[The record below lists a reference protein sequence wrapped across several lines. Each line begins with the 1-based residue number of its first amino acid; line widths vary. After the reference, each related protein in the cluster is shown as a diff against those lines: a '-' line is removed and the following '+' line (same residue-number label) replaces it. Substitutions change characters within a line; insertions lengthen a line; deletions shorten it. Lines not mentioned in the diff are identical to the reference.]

1 MRCRARKAILSSAFR
16 PQAEGHVE
24 RIVTKFAVEGFD

>member
-1 MRCRARKAILSSAFR
+1 MRCRARKAILTSAIR
-16 PQAEGHVE
+16 PQVEGRVE